1 MVTEQNFL
9 SFTSFA
15 YAISASLNVS
25 RDETHVSVAIY
36 GAAPALII
44 HNQYNQSAIDHVLDS
59 APYTAS
65 LQSNLGEALLHLA
78 SKLYNTS
85 KPRPNAT
92 RVLVIL
98 TASKSQDD
106 LLVPSNMLLN
116 HYDVKVFVLAVGNQY
131 SHGQLNEVSSDPD
144 ANYIHTSP
152 NGHDLSTQVV
162 PFREK
167 LFSG

>member
-1 MVTEQNFL
+1 MTEQNFL

-15 YAISASLNVS
+15 KAICASLNVS
-25 RDETHVSVAIY
+25 MDETHVSVAIY
-36 GAAPALII
+36 GATPALII
-44 HNQYNQSAIDHVLDS
+44 HNQYNESAIDHVLDN
-59 APYTAS
+59 ARYTTS

-85 KPRPNAT
+85 SRRPNTT

-116 HYDVKVFVLAVGNQY
+116 HYNVKVFVIAVGNQY

-152 NGHDLSTQVV
+152 TGHDLSTQVV
-162 PFREK
+162 PLREK

>member
-15 YAISASLNVS
+15 KALSASLNVS

-44 HNQYNQSAIDHVLDS
+44 QNQYNQSAIEHVLDKT
-59 APYTAS
+59 PHTAS
-65 LQSNLGEALLHLA
+65 LHSNLGDAILHLA

-85 KPRPNAT
+85 NPRPNAT

>member
-1 MVTEQNFL
+1 MTEQNFL

-15 YAISASLNVS
+15 KAISASLNVS

-44 HNQYNQSAIDHVLDS
+44 HSQYNQSAIDHVLDS
-59 APYTAS
+59 APYTES

-78 SKLYNTS
+78 SKQYNTS
-85 KPRPNAT
+85 NPRPNAT

-106 LLVPSNMLLN
+106 LLVPSDMLLN
-116 HYDVKVFVLAVGNQY
+116 HYNVKVFVFAVGNQY